1 MKKWLLIFFVF
12 VTAKGFGQLLTW
24 SPEFPT
30 ESTTPLVITMDAAK
44 GSQGLMGY
52 NPTDVYVHIGVITNK
67 STSGGDWL
75 HVSSTWGNTDP
86 AYKAAPLSTDKWTF
100 TITGGLRSYFNITDP
115 TETVEKIAILFR
127 NGSGTIAQRNEDGSD
142 MYVPIYTTALAVRFT
157 APPFQPKYIP
167 EPETITKNIGDAI
180 SISAKSNLS
189 SDLKIFLNGTQ
200 IQTATGTTTISAN
213 PTLITGGNQKVIV
226 QATSGAVTAKD
237 SFNFFV
243 SGSVN
248 IAPLPPGVQPGI
260 NYGSSTSATLV
271 LYAPNKGRVA
281 VIGDIPGSNWAEQ
294 SMYQMNKT
302 PDGNYW
308 WITLTGL
315 TAGQEYSFQYLVN
328 GTLRIGDPY
337 SEKILDPYNDIYIS
351 SATYPGLKPYP
362 TGQSGV
368 VSILQTAAP
377 QYNWDVTGFTRP
389 DKRNLMIYELLVRD
403 FVAAHDWNTLRDTL
417 SYLKKLGINAI
428 EIMPFNEFE
437 GNLSW
442 GYNPDYYLAPDKYY
456 GPASTLKEFID
467 SCHKNGIAVIM
478 DIALNHSFG
487 MSPLVKLY
495 WDDGSNR
502 PAPDNPWFNTVAKH
516 AFNVGYD
523 MNHESARTKY
533 FVGRVLSYWLEEYKI
548 DGFRF
553 DLSKGFTQTQTC
565 DNNGANCNVAAWGN
579 YDQSRI
585 DIWKGYYDTVQ
596 NHSAG
601 AYCILEHFAANSE
614 ETVLS
619 NYGMLL
625 WGNANYNY
633 NEATMGYSPG
643 WDFSYGIA
651 SVRGWSNPYLVT
663 YMESHDEERLMYKN
677 INYGNTSG
685 SYNIKD
691 TATALARMELAA
703 AFFITIPGPK
713 MIWQFGEL
721 GYDYPINYC
730 GDGTI
735 DPGCRTDNKPIRWDY
750 FQQPARISLYNTYS
764 HLLHLRQNASFTG
777 TFISNSIQQSLSGAF
792 KWIVLNGN
800 PGKVVVIGNFD
811 VVAQGGSVTFPAAG
825 TWYDYLNGTTIT
837 ATGGSQFFN
846 LQPGEFHVFT
856 NIQVP
861 LPVTLSQF
869 GASAQKGFNLL
880 EWTSENEENLDHY
893 EMLSSTNGTDFT
905 SIGKVA
911 ATGAGMYSWQDK
923 NQYNSDIIYYR
934 LKSVDI
940 DGTAYYSNIVT
951 VRRATISVG
960 LTAFPNPFRG
970 ELKLRVSLENPAE
983 LKLIL
988 TSPDGKILVKES
1000 LQLPAGNHQVDIPET
1015 GRLSAGVYL
1024 LQLEKAGMSKSVK
1037 VIKLK

>member
-1 MKKWLLIFFVF
+1 MKKWLLILFVF

-30 ESTTPLVITMDAAK
+30 ESSTPIVITVDATK
-44 GSQGLMGY
+44 GNQGLQGY
-52 NPTDVYVHIGVITNK
+52 NPTDVYVHIGLITNK
-67 STSGGDWL
+67 SADGGDWKHTL
-75 HVSSTWGNTDP
+75 TTWGSTDP
-86 AYKAAPLSTDKWTF
+86 TYKAASLGGNKWSF
-100 TITGGLRSYFNITDP
+100 TITGGLRNYFNITDP
-115 TETVEKIAILFR
+115 TEIVEDIAILFR
-127 NGSGTIAQRNEDGSD
+127 NGAGTIKQANADNTD
-142 MYVPIYTTALAVRFT
+142 MYVPVYTSSLAVRFT

-213 PTLITGGNQKVIV
+213 PTLITGGNQKVLV

-248 IAPLPPGVQPGI
+248 IAPLPPGVQAGI
-260 NYGSSTSATLV
+260 NYISSTSATLV

-281 VIGDIPGSNWAEQ
+281 VIGDIPGSNWVEQ

-302 PDGNYW
+302 SDGNYW

-337 SEKILDPYNDIYIS
+337 SEKILDPYNDIS
-351 SATYPGLKPYP
+351 STTYPGLKPYP
-362 TGQSGV
+362 TGQTGV
-368 VSILQTAAP
+368 VSILETNAP
-377 QYNWDVTGFTRP
+377 EYTWDITSFTRP

-403 FVAAHDWNTLRDTL
+403 FVAAHDWNTLSDTL

-487 MSPLVKLY
+487 MSPMVKLY
-495 WDDGSNR
+495 WDESNNR

-516 AFNVGYD
+516 AYNVGYD
-523 MNHESARTKY
+523 MNHESLQTKY

-565 DNNGANCNVAAWGN
+565 DNNGANCNVATWGN

-596 NHSAG
+596 DHSAG

-677 INYGNTSG
+677 INYGNSSG

-691 TATALARMELAA
+691 TTTALARMELAA
-703 AFFITIPGPK
+703 AFFFTIPGPK

-730 GDGTI
+730 GDSTI

-750 FQQPARISLYNTYS
+750 FQQPARKSLYNTYS
-764 HLLHLRQNASFTG
+764 HLLHLRQNTSFTG

-811 VVAQGGSVTFPAAG
+811 VIAQGGNVTFPAAG

-837 ATGGSQFFN
+837 ATGASQFFN

-861 LPVTLSQF
+861 LPVTLSHF
-869 GASAQKGFNLL
+869 SASAHKGFNLL

-893 EMLSSTNGTDFT
+893 EILSSTNGTDFQP
-905 SIGKVA
+905 IGEVE
-911 ATGAGMYSWQDK
+911 ATGTGDYSWQDETAYP
-923 NQYNSDIIYYR
+923 NDIIYYR

-951 VRRATISVG
+951 VRIAATSTELMV
-960 LTAFPNPFRG
+960 FPNPFRG
-970 ELKLRVSLENPAE
+970 NLKLKLSLDAPAA
-983 LKLIL
+983 LKMIL
-988 TSPDGKILVKES
+988 SSPDGKVLVKEK
-1000 LQLPAGNHQVDIPET
+1000 LQLQAGNQEVDIPQTETLPAGI
-1015 GRLSAGVYL
+1015 YL
-1024 LQLEKAGMSKSVK
+1024 LQLERAGKSKSVK
-1037 VIKLK
+1037 IIKLK